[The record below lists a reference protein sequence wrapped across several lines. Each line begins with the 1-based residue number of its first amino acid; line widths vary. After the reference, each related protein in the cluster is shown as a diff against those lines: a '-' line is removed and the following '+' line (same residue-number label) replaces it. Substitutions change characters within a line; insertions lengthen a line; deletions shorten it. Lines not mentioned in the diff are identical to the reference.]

1 MKVSIEKTEHYAM
14 FRLPAGDNSLTALSE
29 LMQVA
34 NQALD
39 QNEFV
44 YFIFDINGI
53 EKIESAE
60 INSLL
65 EMHDTLLE
73 RNGLLIC
80 INKHIDL
87 QNTFEENQL
96 IAVPSEN
103 EAIEYVMMDQLEK
116 QFLDDI

>member
-1 MKVSIEKTEHYAM
+1 M
-14 FRLPAGDNSLTALSE
+14 FRLPAEDKSLNALSE
-29 LMQVA
+29 LLQVA

-53 EKIESAE
+53 EKIESTE
-60 INSLL
+60 LNGLL

-73 RNGLLIC
+73 RNGLLIG
-80 INKHIDL
+80 INSNIDL
-87 QNTFEENQL
+87 LNTFEENQL
-96 IAVPSEN
+96 IVVPSEN

-116 QFLDDI
+116 QFLGEI